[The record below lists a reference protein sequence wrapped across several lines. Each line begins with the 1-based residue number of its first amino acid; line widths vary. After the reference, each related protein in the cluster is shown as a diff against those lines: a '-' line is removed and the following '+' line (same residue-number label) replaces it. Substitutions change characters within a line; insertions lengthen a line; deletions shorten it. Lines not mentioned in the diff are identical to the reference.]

1 MFKIKVNN
9 SLDFE
14 TTIKNDAINL
24 NGSDLSL
31 DMVSLGNNKFHII
44 KNNKSYT
51 AELVEKNLVEKTFK
65 IKVNNN
71 VYELKAKDKYD
82 ELLKDLGL
90 ENINATKLKEIKA
103 PMPGL
108 VLKILISEG
117 DEVKKGENLFVLEA
131 MKMENM
137 IKAPADIIIKK
148 INIKSGDKVEKNQV
162 LVNLG

>member
-14 TTIKNDAINL
+14 TTIKNDVINL

-51 AELVEKNLVEKTFK
+51 AELVEKNLVEKIFK

-90 ENINATKLKEIKA
+90 ENLNATKLKEIKA

>member
-9 SLDFE
+9 NFDFE
-14 TTIKNDAINL
+14 TTIKNEVINL
-24 NGSDLSL
+24 NGNDLSL
-31 DMVSLGNNKFHII
+31 DMVNLGNNKFHII

-51 AELVEKNLVEKTFK
+51 AELVDKNLAEKTFK

-71 VYELKAKDKYD
+71 IYDIKAKDQYD

-90 ENINATKLKEIKA
+90 ENLNAIKLKEIKA

-108 VLKILISEG
+108 VLKILINEG
-117 DEVKKGENLFVLEA
+117 DEVRKGENLFILEA

-148 INIKSGDKVEKNQV
+148 LYIKSGDKVEKNQILVV
-162 LVNLG
+162 LN

>member
-14 TTIKNDAINL
+14 TTIKNDVINL

-31 DMVSLGNNKFHII
+31 DMVSLGSNKFHII